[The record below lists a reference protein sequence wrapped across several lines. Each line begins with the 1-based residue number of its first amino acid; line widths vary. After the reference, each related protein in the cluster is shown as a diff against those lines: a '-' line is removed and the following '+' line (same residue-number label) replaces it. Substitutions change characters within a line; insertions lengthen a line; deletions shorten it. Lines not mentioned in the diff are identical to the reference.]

1 MIRLT
6 NGSNSTRKMRQVKTS
21 LVNLDR
27 RIEEINQLLID
38 LAKGEYQ
45 RRGLITDE
53 RDDYDGIVAGI
64 NMLAEELETTTISR
78 DYLNSIYKGIVDMV
92 FVLDEHG
99 NILEINESVH
109 ESLKFSKS
117 ELSFKSFNYLFPPEQ
132 RIAVGNLK
140 SILAENGYWHNI
152 EKEMITNSH
161 HNINVSCSFS
171 VLKDKRGEAKGIL
184 MVAKD
189 ISVLKKT
196 EKELKVRNR
205 ELNTFIYRASH
216 DLKGPLASM
225 MGLIHL
231 AEQEAGDPTSFPTYI
246 DLIKDSIT
254 KLNVV
259 IGELVD
265 LGRITVNELHYK
277 YINVEAII
285 QEIIENL
292 QYIDGFNEVK
302 INVENKYGKELNTE
316 VKILKS
322 ILQNL
327 IENSIKYRRQEINS
341 FIKIVIEE
349 APGGI
354 YITVKDNGVGIE
366 EEIQPK
372 VFDMFYRGTSLS
384 QGTGLGLY
392 IVKSGVEKLNGAIKL
407 RSKLDTGTFIKFY
420 LPNGRLN

>member
-1 MIRLT
+1 
-6 NGSNSTRKMRQVKTS
+6 
-21 LVNLDR
+21 
-27 RIEEINQLLID
+27 
-38 LAKGEYQ
+38 
-45 RRGLITDE
+45 
-53 RDDYDGIVAGI
+53 
-64 NMLAEELETTTISR
+64 
-78 DYLNSIYKGIVDMV
+78 MV

-99 NILEINESVH
+99 NILEINESVP
-109 ESLKFSKS
+109 EALKFSKS
-117 ELSFKSFNYLFPPEQ
+117 ELSFKSFNYLFPAEQ
-132 RIAVGNLK
+132 RIAIGNLK

-231 AEQEAGDPTSFPTYI
+231 AEQEAEDPTSFPTYI

-292 QYIDGFNEVK
+292 QYIDGFSEVK

-354 YITVKDNGVGIE
+354 YMTVKDNGVGIE

-372 VFDMFYRGTSLS
+372 VFDMFYRASEASEGS
-384 QGTGLGLY
+384 GLGLY
-392 IVKSGVEKLNGAIKL
+392 IVKNVVEKMNGSIL
-407 RSKLDTGTFIKFY
+407 LSSKEKTGSTFTIDI
-420 LPNGRLN
+420 PNHWDGKNDSFFSIF